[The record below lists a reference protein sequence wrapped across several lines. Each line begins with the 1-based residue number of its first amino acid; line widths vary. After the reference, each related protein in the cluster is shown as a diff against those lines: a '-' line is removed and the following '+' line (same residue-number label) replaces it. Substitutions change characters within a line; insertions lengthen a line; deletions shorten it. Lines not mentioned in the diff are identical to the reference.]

1 MNNIPSYVQIPENWN
16 RIDKDGNP
24 INYEH
29 YVNLHCHSWF
39 SLN

>member
-1 MNNIPSYVQIPENWN
+1 MSTIPNNVQIPENWN
-16 RIDKDGNP
+16 RLDKDNNP
-24 INYEH
+24 IQYEN